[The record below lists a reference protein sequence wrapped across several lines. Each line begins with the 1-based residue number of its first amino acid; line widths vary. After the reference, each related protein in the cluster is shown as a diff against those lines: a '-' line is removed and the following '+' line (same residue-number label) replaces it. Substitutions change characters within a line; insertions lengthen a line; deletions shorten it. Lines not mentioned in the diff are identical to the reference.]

1 MASKK
6 TMQKKSGAGNLIGGV
21 AIGLV
26 IAIGAG
32 VLGYYTKGY
41 RDWTF
46 GKAEEPPA
54 AEVDHNEQL
63 LITPQESN
71 GIRMLAATEVTEEGK
86 NVQRITAKVLPEA
99 AELSDAT
106 FQWALEFGETT
117 GSWGS
122 ETQSAIGKYLTV
134 SDTEQENVKEIECMQ
149 AFGTQAVITVTLEG
163 EAYAGIY
170 ARCAVDYVQKA
181 LGAEIELYNRISE
194 ESGLPQGYGY
204 DYKLTPDKLNVTLP
218 FPYATSEEF
227 ESRFYT
233 SYVMS
238 GHQSMYA
245 AHAGKD
251 IRGTAGQTVTEIFS
265 DVYTIKN
272 GVAMVGAGITTLK
285 VYMATT
291 SAYDRVIELASEKG
305 LSLGNASE
313 AAPSAGEFVLK
324 SYSDLTVMKFLIEGG
339 NRYLS
344 GDFAD
349 YLTFLNC
356 VKQISE
362 PMVQVK
368 ITYQTKADHKEIE
381 TVYNISWDTSGL
393 PVMEG
398 IELQP
403 EDPSQSGGIE
413 F

>member
-6 TMQKKSGAGNLIGGV
+6 TMQKKSGAGKLIGGV

-204 DYKLTPDKLNVTLP
+204 DYKLTPDKLNATLP

-285 VYMATT
+285 VWVAKTA
-291 SAYDRVIELASEKG
+291 AYDRLIELVRDYVGCYSETSKNDV
-305 LSLGNASE
+305 GN
-313 AAPSAGEFVLK
+313 FVL
-324 SYSDLTVMKFLIEGG
+324 SSPNDISIMNLLVEMCGYYVNGKFEDYLGF
-339 NRYLS
+339 LS
-344 GDFAD
+344 GM
-349 YLTFLNC
+349 
-356 VKQISE
+356 KQIAE
-362 PMVQVK
+362 ATMQVK
-368 ITYQTKADHKEIE
+368 ITYTTSFDNEEIE
-381 TVYNISWDTSGL
+381 TIYNIGWDTSEL

>member
-6 TMQKKSGAGNLIGGV
+6 TMQKKSGIFGGLAIGLAV
-21 AIGLV
+21 AIGV
-26 IAIGAG
+26 G
-32 VLGYYTKGY
+32 VLGFYTKGY
-41 RDWTF
+41 QDWTF

-106 FQWALEFGETT
+106 FQWTLEFGETT

-163 EAYAGIY
+163 EAYAGMY

-204 DYKLTPDKLNVTLP
+204 DYKLTPDNLNVTLP
-218 FPYATSEEF
+218 FPYASREEF
-227 ESRFYT
+227 EKRFY
-233 SYVMS
+233 SAYMMS
-238 GHQSMYA
+238 GYQSLYA
-245 AHAGKD
+245 MQVNKD
-251 IRGTAGQTVTEIFS
+251 IRGTAVPRVKAIFS
-265 DVYTIKN
+265 DVYTIENNVKI
-272 GVAMVGAGITTLK
+272 MGAGITTLK
-285 VYMATT
+285 VYWAKTEAFDRLIALVSDYVT
-291 SAYDRVIELASEKG
+291 CYDYRD
-305 LSLGNASE
+305 N
-313 AAPSAGEFVLK
+313 
-324 SYSDLTVMKFLIEGG
+324 FLIDV
-339 NRYLS
+339 
-344 GDFAD
+344 GDFKICGANSMQIMNLLIEACGYYINGTYEG
-349 YLTFLNC
+349 YLGFLNGM
-356 VKQISE
+356 KQISE
-362 PMVQVK
+362 PTLQVK
-368 ITYQTKADHKEIE
+368 VTYTTSFDNEEIE
-381 TVYNISWDTSGL
+381 TIYNIGWDTSEL